1 MKPAHD
7 GYTTRTNPFDIAD
20 EYIRKKI
27 LSNFTCILQRIL
39 IR

>member
-7 GYTTRTNPFDIAD
+7 GYTTWTNPFDITD

-27 LSNFTCILQRIL
+27 LSNFTRIL
-39 IR
+39 VR